1 MTSELLEKIKKT
13 VIATSPFIT
22 AVCAIWGLDVAS
34 IVSATEVFLI
44 ACLQYVQ
51 FWIDYK
57 NGK

>member
-1 MTSELLEKIKKT
+1 MYDILEKIKKT
-13 VIATSPFIT
+13 LITLSPAIT
-22 AVCAIWGLDVAS
+22 AVSAIWGLDVAS

>member
-1 MTSELLEKIKKT
+1 MIEKIKKT
-13 VIATSPFIT
+13 LITLSPAIT
-22 AVCAIWGLDVAS
+22 AVSAIWGLDVAS